1 MYTSASEIGAKL
13 SSRQCLLIKGVGLVD
28 TPFTVDDSDFCMMAN
43 KEAYN
48 WALTNAGRAT
58 AARFN
63 AYGQRYTFGADIQKA
78 GGPLFL
84 GAGISYTDNGDAGVE
99 VASPAQKTE
108 QDYWKN
114 HFPIPRPSGIPDPG
128 CFHYCKLLSPARAME
143 WVYVDGLRRFLPINK
158 TEAKSYF

>member
-1 MYTSASEIGAKL
+1 MY
-13 SSRQCLLIKGVGLVD
+13 
-28 TPFTVDDSDFCMMAN
+28 
-43 KEAYN
+43 
-48 WALTNAGRAT
+48 
-58 AARFN
+58 ARE
-63 AYGQRYTFGADIQKA
+63 Q
-78 GGPLFL
+78 
-84 GAGISYTDNGDAGVE
+84 
-99 VASPAQKTE
+99 AQKTE